1 MINLVLKMSVEDIQS
16 KIDAFVKKHPDY
28 EEDSSKRD
36 YVTELRKEK
45 NLLMSKTGKPRPTF

>member
-1 MINLVLKMSVEDIQS
+1 MSVEDIQS

-45 NLLMSKTGKPRPTF
+45 NLLMSQTGKPRPTL